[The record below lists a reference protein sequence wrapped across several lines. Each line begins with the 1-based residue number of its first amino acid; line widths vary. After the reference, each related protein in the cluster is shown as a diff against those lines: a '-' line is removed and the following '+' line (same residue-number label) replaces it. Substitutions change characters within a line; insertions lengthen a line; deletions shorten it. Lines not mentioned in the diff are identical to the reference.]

1 MKSILRKDLMD
12 TRITSIV
19 GNNIY
24 FLHKPEEN
32 IADPY
37 IEYEIVHKEYDDYCG
52 NDNLTEQY
60 TIQIDIFSKNS
71 YSKLEEEIEK
81 VLKEKDYRFFQS
93 ADMYEEDT
101 ELFHKGMRFNYKKI
115 S

>member
-12 TRITSIV
+12 TRITSLI

-24 FLHKPEEN
+24 FLHKPEEKQV
-32 IADPY
+32 DTY
-37 IEYEIVHKEYDDYCG
+37 LEYEIVRKEYDDYCG
-52 NDNLTEQY
+52 NNNLAENY
-60 TIQIDIFSKNS
+60 IIQIDIFSKGN
-71 YSKLEEEIEK
+71 YANLEKTIEE

-101 ELFHKGMRFNYKKI
+101 KLFHLGMRFNYKKFN
-115 S
+115 